1 MWQMIINNVAGAK
14 FYEQTK
20 QAVSGQILY
29 TKPDK
34 KIWPIIV
41 E

>member
-1 MWQMIINNVAGAK
+1 MSQMIINNVAGAK

-34 KIWPIIV
+34 KYDPLL
-41 E
+41 